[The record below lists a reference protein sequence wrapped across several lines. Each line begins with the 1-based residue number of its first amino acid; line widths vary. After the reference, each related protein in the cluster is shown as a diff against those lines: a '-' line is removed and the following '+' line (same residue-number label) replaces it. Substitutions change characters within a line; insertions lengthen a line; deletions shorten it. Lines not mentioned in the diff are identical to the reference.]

1 MLPTLTGPRARAG
14 TRISLTLSFKLRLR
28 RTGTGSLGLAIPHD
42 KRLGAPGPD
51 GPRIDNL
58 KTVSVST
65 SGSDG

>member
-14 TRISLTLSFKLRLR
+14 TRISLTVTLSFKLRLGLR
-28 RTGTGSLGLAIPHD
+28 RTGRLAIPHD
-42 KRLGAPGPD
+42 KRLGAAGPD

-65 SGSDG
+65 SDG